1 LQGNGGQFQ
10 PVRDYGS
17 ISAWQS
23 IKDKESA
30 VNFIKRYGKG
40 RTQSQLESVAAA
52 LLDTNRQGSARNFV
66 GPRDSFRSVSF
77 EDANNH
83 LADDTEQRRH
93 GHVFG
98 FEPRGAQIASF
109 RAGKLTPAQVS
120 QQTTGTVTQINPQS
134 VSGNVKDT
142 GIRDSSGR
150 PIKLKGIIANAF
162 IDMAAAARKDGI
174 DLGRG
179 ISNSFRDLEHNRR
192 VGGAQGSR
200 HLTGEAFDINWNSA
214 AGRWI
219 RNNASRFGFR
229 YNAYSSQ
236 STHFDWVGGYS
247 PTSVSNVKTGSN
259 ERASLAPS
267 TSPSIASGLNQ
278 KTSYEVAGG
287 NIFLQR
293 IFIEKPVPMSMSSGG
308 PVASIDNSRTTS
320 STAALSIG

>member
-1 LQGNGGQFQ
+1 M
-10 PVRDYGS
+10 
-17 ISAWQS
+17 
-23 IKDKESA
+23 
-30 VNFIKRYGKG
+30 
-40 RTQSQLESVAAA
+40 
-52 LLDTNRQGSARNFV
+52 
-66 GPRDSFRSVSF
+66 
-77 EDANNH
+77 
-83 LADDTEQRRH
+83 
-93 GHVFG
+93 
-98 FEPRGAQIASF
+98 
-109 RAGKLTPAQVS
+109 
-120 QQTTGTVTQINPQS
+120 
-134 VSGNVKDT
+134 KDT

-179 ISNSFRDLEHNRR
+179 ISNSFRDPEHNRR
-192 VGGAQGSR
+192 VGGSQGSR

-214 AGRWI
+214 SGRWI

-287 NIFLQR
+287 SMIMLQKV
-293 IFIEKPVPMSMSSGG
+293 IIEKPVPMPMSSGG
-308 PVASIDNSRTTS
+308 PVASIDNSGTTLPI
-320 STAALSIG
+320 TASLYS